1 MALIKTTAIVDAISG
16 KLQGT
21 VFAKNKGGD
30 YMRGRGKVLQPDTPA
45 QMAARGL
52 FGAISAAFA
61 LLLRSQIEQWKD
73 FATLHPYTNRLGDQR
88 VLTAKAMFQKVNT
101 NLALA
106 NAQTAG
112 AITTLDV
119 PPVWLGVPFI
129 DADSV
134 LARYPFTID
143 ANEPASSTG
152 EVNIQYDSRVGTSDI
167 KMLIYATPVLP
178 VTVNNTK
185 NKMRLLKI
193 MDFPQSDTIKAE
205 DFAQEYVD
213 AFGSGEGTE
222 QAQIKVRFINS
233 ETGEASVETT
243 LSVNFS

>member
-30 YMRGRGKVLQPDTPA
+30 YMRGRGKVLQPDSPA
-45 QMAARGL
+45 QMAVRGL
-52 FGAISAAFA
+52 FGAISSAFA
-61 LLLRSQIEQWKD
+61 LLTRSQIEQWKT
-73 FATLHPYTNRLGDQR
+73 FADLHPYTNRLGDQR
-88 VLTAKAMFQKVNT
+88 NLTAKAMFQKVNT

-112 AITTLDV
+112 AITTLNSPLPWV
-119 PPVWLGVPFI
+119 GVPFI
-129 DADSV
+129 DANAV
-134 LARYPFTID
+134 VQRYPFTID
-143 ANEPASSTG
+143 GDAPAGSTG
-152 EVNIQYDSRVGTSDI
+152 AVNIQYDSRLDTGNI

-185 NKMRLLKI
+185 SKMRLLKI
-193 MDFPQSDTIKAE
+193 MDFPGSDQLEAS

-213 AFGSGEGTE
+213 AFGSGEGTD
-222 QAQIKVRFINS
+222 QAQIKVRFINA
-233 ETGEASVETT
+233 ENGEASVETV